1 MSADVLDK
9 ELSKNQWL
17 AKEFSIADLS
27 IWCWVR
33 TYKWSGV
40 SIEDLNNLERW
51 IREIK
56 EIPGVREGL
65 DVPIPIEELKKLV
78 HDQERI
84 KSSQKII
91 TK

>member
-1 MSADVLDK
+1 MV
-9 ELSKNQWL
+9 
-17 AKEFSIADLS
+17 
-27 IWCWVR
+27 
-33 TYKWSGV
+33 WSR
-40 SIEDLNNLERW
+40 IENLNNLERW
-51 IREIK
+51 IEEIK

>member
-1 MSADVLDK
+1 MQKD
-9 ELSKNQWL
+9 
-17 AKEFSIADLS
+17 FSIADLS

-51 IREIK
+51 IEEIK

>member
-1 MSADVLDK
+1 MV
-9 ELSKNQWL
+9 
-17 AKEFSIADLS
+17 
-27 IWCWVR
+27 
-33 TYKWSGV
+33 WSQHRGFKIILKGG
-40 SIEDLNNLERW
+40 IE
-51 IREIK
+51 EIK

>member
-1 MSADVLDK
+1 MCIRDR
-9 ELSKNQWL
+9 
-17 AKEFSIADLS
+17 
-27 IWCWVR
+27 VR